1 MGELRLL
8 PCDPSDAAEIL
19 AEQFAAFSSPN
30 EPCFFILFPE
40 TEERDRAVKR
50 MLDWWVGDE
59 SATYVK
65 AVDVDTGGSP
75 TTIVSSVMRGAI
87 VSAAKWCIYE
97 KPLTD
102 EQLHAKLHHLVLDMM
117 STHPAHQHRGA
128 GSMLVKWGTD
138 IADAMGVD
146 SFIEGTV
153 IARPLY
159 EKNGFVVSPNNWI
172 VVPVPDKWKSRPEIR
187 FFFYERPARKSLQ
200 NKEI

>member
-65 AVDVDTGGSP
+65 AVDVDTGGFTYNNCLVCHERSGHWSI
-75 TTIVSSVMRGAI
+75 T
-87 VSAAKWCIYE
+87 KE
-97 KPLTD
+97 LTCSRCNCQCC
-102 EQLHAKLHHLVLDMM
+102 EMVHL
-117 STHPAHQHRGA
+117 
-128 GSMLVKWGTD
+128 
-138 IADAMGVD
+138 
-146 SFIEGTV
+146 
-153 IARPLY
+153 
-159 EKNGFVVSPNNWI
+159 
-172 VVPVPDKWKSRPEIR
+172 
-187 FFFYERPARKSLQ
+187 
-200 NKEI
+200 

>member
-30 EPCFFILFPE
+30 EPCFFILFPKIE
-40 TEERDRAVKR
+40 ARERAVKR

-59 SATYVK
+59 SARYVK
-65 AVDVDTGGSP
+65 VVDVDT
-75 TTIVSSVMRGAI
+75 
-87 VSAAKWCIYE
+87 
-97 KPLTD
+97 
-102 EQLHAKLHHLVLDMM
+102 VLDMM

-138 IADAMGVD
+138 IANSMGVD
-146 SFIEGTV
+146 SFIEGTI

-172 VVPVPDKWKSRPEIR
+172 VVPVHDKWKSRPEIR
-187 FFFYERPARKSLQ
+187 FFFYERPARSPLP
-200 NKEI
+200 NIGS

>member
-1 MGELRLL
+1 
-8 PCDPSDAAEIL
+8 
-19 AEQFAAFSSPN
+19 
-30 EPCFFILFPE
+30 
-40 TEERDRAVKR
+40 
-50 MLDWWVGDE
+50 
-59 SATYVK
+59 
-65 AVDVDTGGSP
+65 
-75 TTIVSSVMRGAI
+75 
-87 VSAAKWCIYE
+87 
-97 KPLTD
+97 
-102 EQLHAKLHHLVLDMM
+102 MM